1 VTCGQRDGDI
11 ELNLETDTGRA
22 RIVAR
27 TLVEKCWIARSQANG
42 RGAPGAAVPC
52 ELQRSRSGESWCR
65 RLDLK
70 AVSVALGMIFQRC
83 NWTRALRKADTH
95 GEAAVGHG
103 VGGNGGAPCA
113 VAMAQTMGES
123 ESVPSSKLRSTTPTA
138 RLPHGVH
145 SARSPELL
153 LACREVVGQ
162 FPAGRAAVLCRRGLP
177 SPVG

>member
-1 VTCGQRDGDI
+1 MG
-11 ELNLETDTGRA
+11 
-22 RIVAR
+22 
-27 TLVEKCWIARSQANG
+27 W
-42 RGAPGAAVPC
+42 AVM
-52 ELQRSRSGESWCR
+52 
-65 RLDLK
+65 
-70 AVSVALGMIFQRC
+70 V
-83 NWTRALRKADTH
+83 
-95 GEAAVGHG
+95 
-103 VGGNGGAPCA
+103 APCA